1 MGDYTSFCIMRNCQI
16 FFQSVI
22 DISYSQGAMD
32 VRPSFSTLLLTLG
45 IISVLDF
52 FTILGGNY

>member
-1 MGDYTSFCIMRNCQI
+1 MGEYASFYIMRNGQM

-22 DISYSQGAMD
+22 GISYSQRAMD

-52 FTILGGNY
+52 HYSTRQL

>member
-1 MGDYTSFCIMRNCQI
+1 MGEYASFCIMRNCQM

-22 DISYSQGAMD
+22 GISYSQGAMD
-32 VRPSFSTLLLTLG
+32 VRPSFSTLLLTRG

-52 FTILGGNY
+52 SLF